1 MDVFWHRHPIHSCI
15 QMLFLM
21 KRVGAP
27 FILPGSCSC
36 PHILSRIQDLW
47 HGRTIGQS
55 SASIDEFKSG
65 KVQDLVYILWLFT
78 ITKSPMSRRFASYW
92 VRWSKRAAQLLRA
105 SFKRSCH
112 GESTIQECWK
122 RKERPWTCCRG
133 RSTMKVMRSM
143 MTERKWR
150 SEPRVADGLHFGNFY
165 PQRQVSE
172 WDTCTRWLSF
182 GFVFFSWTTVRIH
195 VKLTG
200 FTSRYFGLASNG
212 LLRFAFAVPHWMWCR
227 RDFSPMCW
235 QKGQQERSKTPPAWS
250 V

>member
-1 MDVFWHRHPIHSCI
+1 
-15 QMLFLM
+15 
-21 KRVGAP
+21 
-27 FILPGSCSC
+27 
-36 PHILSRIQDLW
+36 
-47 HGRTIGQS
+47 
-55 SASIDEFKSG
+55 
-65 KVQDLVYILWLFT
+65 
-78 ITKSPMSRRFASYW
+78 MSRRFASYW

-133 RSTMKVMRSM
+133 RSTMKVMWSM

-182 GFVFFSWTTVRIH
+182 GFVFSVEQQF
-195 VKLTG
+195 G
-200 FTSRYFGLASNG
+200 FTSNWRALPLATLVLLVMDSSDL
-212 LLRFAFAVPHWMWCR
+212 LLRYLTECDAAEISVQCAGRKVSKNDQKRLLHGLFNVPSIQECLWCSQSCMIR
-227 RDFSPMCW
+227 
-235 QKGQQERSKTPPAWS
+235 E
-250 V
+250 